1 MHASMQVTF
10 LFEFKTH
17 ENISYRGPH
26 LANKTTIMLVTDQM
40 YILFPVTQ
48 FVMGLK
54 KRATQNLTKIH
65 VVLAL

>member
-26 LANKTTIMLVTDQM
+26 LANKTTIMLFTDHM
-40 YILFPVTQ
+40 YVLFPVTQ
-48 FVMGLK
+48 FVMG
-54 KRATQNLTKIH
+54 
-65 VVLAL
+65 